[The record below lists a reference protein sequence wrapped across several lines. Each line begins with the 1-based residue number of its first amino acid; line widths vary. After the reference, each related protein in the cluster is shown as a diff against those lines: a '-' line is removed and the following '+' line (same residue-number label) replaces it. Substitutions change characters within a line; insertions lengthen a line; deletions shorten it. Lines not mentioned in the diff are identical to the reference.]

1 MHMCTHILYPTL
13 LFVAQSK
20 NTHSTDNK
28 NVKPLKANVP
38 KVLHD
43 NFEQPRK
50 IRPQVTDYLKNEL
63 PICAVLEN
71 QDILQDKTSKFVDC
85 I

>member
-1 MHMCTHILYPTL
+1 MKNWLNDRYNNVSNSYSLLMHVCTHILYPTL

-50 IRPQVTDYLKNEL
+50 IRPQVTN
-63 PICAVLEN
+63 
-71 QDILQDKTSKFVDC
+71 
-85 I
+85 